1 MKFIQGV
8 SECAFQQFWKTE
20 FDIISG
26 DFEIEIP
33 PCKKDAFFF
42 YLNIFVVF
50 IPDCVVADWSRTEA
64 VFKMSRTDIAMF
76 PYKDN

>member
-42 YLNIFVVF
+42 ILIFSLFSFRIV
-50 IPDCVVADWSRTEA
+50 W
-64 VFKMSRTDIAMF
+64 
-76 PYKDN
+76 